1 MKMKKLLAVV
11 TAAVLTMATAM
22 TAYAAPVASGGD
34 VSKEDPDD
42 DGLTPEEEEF
52 LKKAATDKV
61 SAVWENGTSLVTI
74 ALDYNK
80 VDEDVVKELSKQ
92 IDTSKAP
99 GKLVGL
105 YEVGVATAAGEEY
118 SGKVTLTFKVDGVK
132 PGDTVTVVH
141 YLTDADGNL
150 TGEIEYIKPDSVGNG
165 TVTATFTSLSPIGIV
180 VQVAKAEKTPAKTT
194 AAKTK
199 KTTTAAKKSP
209 KTGNEDYTMI
219 MLLSAAA
226 LGVMTAVSKKGKKA

>member
-11 TAAVLTMATAM
+11 TAAVLTIATAM

-34 VSKEDPDD
+34 VPKDEPEDI
-42 DGLTPEEEEF
+42 LTPEEEEI
-52 LKKAATDKV
+52 LKNAVTDKV
-61 SAVWENGTSLVTI
+61 SAVGENGTALVTI

-80 VDEDVVKELSKQ
+80 VDEDVVVELSKQ
-92 IDTSKAP
+92 IDKSKSP
-99 GKLVGL
+99 GTLVGL

-118 SGKVTLTFKVDGVK
+118 TGKVTLTFKVDGVK
-132 PGDTVTVVH
+132 SGDTVTIVH

-180 VQVAKAEKTPAKTT
+180 VQVAKAEKAPV
-194 AAKTK
+194 
-199 KTTTAAKKSP
+199 KTTTAAAKKTTASKKSP

-226 LGVMTAVSKKGKKA
+226 LGVMTAAYKKGKKA

>member
-11 TAAVLTMATAM
+11 TAAVLTMASTM
-22 TAYAAPVASGGD
+22 TVFAAPVASGGD
-34 VSKEDPDD
+34 VPKEDSDD
-42 DGLTPEEEEF
+42 ILTPEEEEI
-52 LKKAATDKV
+52 LEKAATDKV
-61 SAVWENGTSLVTI
+61 SAVGENGTALITI

-80 VDEDVVKELSKQ
+80 IDEDTVKELSKQ
-92 IDTSKAP
+92 IDSSKAP
-99 GKLVGL
+99 GTLVGL

-118 SGKVTLTFKVDGVK
+118 NGKVTLTFKVDGVK
-132 PGDTVTVVH
+132 PGDTVTIIH
-141 YLTDADGNL
+141 YLTNEDGNL

-180 VQVAKAEKTPAKTT
+180 VQVAKAEKTPVKTT
-194 AAKTK
+194 AANTK

-226 LGVMTAVSKKGKKA
+226 LGVMAVTSKKSKKA

>member
-61 SAVWENGTSLVTI
+61 SAVGENGTSLVTI

-80 VDEDVVKELSKQ
+80 VDEDEEKKISKQ
-92 IDTSKAP
+92 KDTRKAP
-99 GKLVGL
+99 GKLVGI
-105 YEVGVATAAGEEY
+105 YEV
-118 SGKVTLTFKVDGVK
+118 
-132 PGDTVTVVH
+132 GDTVTVVH